1 MTTINGDLMTRLR
14 WGDAFIIPPKIT
26 EDPNDSANDEPE
38 ETIDEPIVT
47 FLKTQSKGTR
57 ESLFTSD
64 SFNHASMH
72 RDGDH
77 YDYLGRNTS
86 VQERRQRLEP
96 WHLVEYKKRKS
107 RSRLN

>member
-1 MTTINGDLMTRLR
+1 MTTINGDFMTRLR
-14 WGDAFIIPPKIT
+14 WGDAFITK
-26 EDPNDSANDEPE
+26 DPNDSANHDPE

-57 ESLFTSD
+57 ESLFTTE
-64 SFNHASMH
+64 SFNHASMN
-72 RDGDH
+72 RDNDH

-107 RSRLN
+107 RSKLN